1 MIKVIDNFLTK
12 EDCDSLIRDN
22 LSNLES
28 IREPS
33 YERRCLSKFIEL
45 PKIKFKLTDI
55 VNETRKGLTIDPSFE
70 FIQYSKNDHFEWHHD
85 VQLNNPKV
93 HYITSVIILNDDFK
107 GGELVFRENLKIFK
121 PPIRKGSLIIF
132 SSKIKHKVNKITEGK
147 RYSLCCWF
155 YKDTSKVK
163 TIL

>member
-22 LSNLES
+22 LTNLES
-28 IREPS
+28 IPEQS

-45 PKIKFKLTDI
+45 PVIKSKLVSI
-55 VNETRKGLTIDPSFE
+55 VDEIQKNLTIDSTFE
-70 FIQYSKNDHFEWHHD
+70 FIQYSKDDHFAWHND
-85 VQLNNPKV
+85 IQPTSKI
-93 HYITSVIILNDDFK
+93 HYISSVIILNDNFK
-107 GGELVFRENLKIFK
+107 GGELIFRENLKIFK
-121 PPIRKGSLIIF
+121 PSINKGSLIIF

-155 YKDTSKVK
+155 YQDTSEVK